1 MDTREKINALSTYAP
16 SIFVLLMVSAF
27 LVDVFY
33 TVTLTDKFS
42 LVSAGFV
49 FVALGS
55 GLAFWANASHAIM
68 HREIENDDVNGG
80 NFCVG
85 PYCFMRHPAYTSL
98 LLMGIGIA
106 CIINSL
112 AILVATTVYYLITQF
127 IIQAEE
133 SLLTAK
139 YNNRYS
145 SYQKSVGRY
154 F

>member
-1 MDTREKINALSTYAP
+1 METREKINTLSTYAP
-16 SIFVLLMVSAF
+16 SIFVLLMVVAF

-33 TVTLTDKFS
+33 TITLTDKFS

-49 FVALGS
+49 FVLFGT
-55 GLAFWANASHAIM
+55 GLAFWANASHTIM
-68 HREIENDDVNGG
+68 RNNVEDQMNGA

-98 LLMGIGIA
+98 LLMGLGIA

-112 AILVATTVYYLITQF
+112 AILIATILYYLITQF
-127 IIQAEE
+127 IVQAEE
-133 SLLTAK
+133 TLLTTR
-139 YNNRYS
+139 YNDRYTE
-145 SYQKSVGRY
+145 YQKNVPRY